1 MGISGLLDVAKTALF
16 TAQQALTVTGHNIG
30 NVNTPGFSRQEVIL
44 TEERP
49 IDGRP
54 GQVGTGVRVAE
65 IRRSVDTF
73 LNRELTVSHQD
84 LGQYTVAREELSRLE
99 GLLGDARGQGL
110 AVQLNEFFKALQ
122 DATTTPSQITP
133 RSVVLG
139 KAATLAGTF
148 HQLAADLTDTRHA
161 VDVQIGATINEIN
174 SLTKKVAE
182 LNGQIKSAE
191 VSGQNANDLR
201 DKRDVAVND
210 LASRIDV
217 STLERIDGTVS
228 VFTARGLVLVDQETT
243 RNLIGV
249 ESVDN
254 QGLLDV
260 GYDIGGNR
268 PAIINEFIGSG
279 KLRGLLD
286 VRDQAIPSV
295 LRGFDALA
303 GSLLT
308 EVNQIHRQGYGLDGA
323 TGQNFFS
330 GLSVTATAP
339 SSNVGSG
346 AIGNGAVTAPSLLT
360 FHDYE
365 IRFSGPGAYS
375 IVDATTGTGIRGN
388 YTGTVLTAPT
398 IDAPVNVVT
407 GVNDTLVVS
416 VDGTTSGTIT
426 LNGVASPGLAYA
438 SGEALA
444 LELQNKINADSTLSA
459 AGRQVTVIFDTTSN
473 RLVLRSNSVGGASAV
488 DITGGTA
495 RATLGLTG
503 GVSTAASGSYS
514 GPQTFQV
521 DGIAVTVSGA
531 PVANDVL
538 SLNSRENAARDLVVA
553 LSDPSKVALSSTRA
567 GGPGNNRN
575 GLEFLALQS
584 KTLTGL
590 DDATLFDAY
599 RRIATDL
606 GVSSQV
612 ATQRLDTEEIRH
624 EQLQNFRAQVSGV
637 SLDEELVNLLKFQ
650 RAFEAASRMII
661 AADEMMSTLISLKR

>member
-260 GYDIGGNR
+260 GYDIGGNQ